1 MAKCSQSLDKVI
13 TIFLA
18 SWGRPIYLWTCL
30 DALSRYTRLP
40 FQVVLLNNA
49 HPDRLQSNLVEEV
62 ISSFSARNMFAEIVM
77 FNDNSFDNIERAY
90 KSRLSDVGANHIFME
105 SDAVIC
111 ERNDCWLETMQRIM
125 INNPSIGMLGSMI
138 DARDFV
144 SKETALSLVNNN
156 QETANFLAK
165 LQSPERGFINSSELT
180 DSLADFFV
188 TEHPFPIKTPPGRL
202 LMLHTETMMSLG
214 LHADVT
220 LAQKFRQLGM
230 TPAITPLVKHR
241 HLSLLNIYDY
251 KDYSAESRNRFF
263 SG

>member
-1 MAKCSQSLDKVI
+1 MDDTI

-30 DALSRYTRLP
+30 DALWRNTRLP

-49 HPDRLQSNLVEEV
+49 HPDRLQSIFVEEV
-62 ISSFSARNMFAEIVM
+62 IASFSARNMFADIVM
-77 FNDNSFDNIERAY
+77 FNDNSFENIKQAY
-90 KSRLSDVGANHIFME
+90 MSRLNDVGTHHIFME

-111 ERNDCWLETMQRIM
+111 EQNNCWLETMKRIM
-125 INNPSIGMLGSMI
+125 MDNPAIGMLGSMI

-156 QETANFLAK
+156 QEMANFLAK
-165 LQSPERGFINSSELT
+165 LNSPERGFINSSVWTNSSAEY
-180 DSLADFFV
+180 FV
-188 TEHPFPIKTPPGRL
+188 TEHPFPISNPPGRL
-202 LMLHTETMMSLG
+202 LMLHTETMISLG
-214 LHADVT
+214 LHPDGA
-220 LAQKFRQLGM
+220 LAQKFRQRGM
-230 TPAITPLVKHR
+230 SPAITPQVKHR

-251 KDYSAESRNRFF
+251 KDYCPESRNSFF